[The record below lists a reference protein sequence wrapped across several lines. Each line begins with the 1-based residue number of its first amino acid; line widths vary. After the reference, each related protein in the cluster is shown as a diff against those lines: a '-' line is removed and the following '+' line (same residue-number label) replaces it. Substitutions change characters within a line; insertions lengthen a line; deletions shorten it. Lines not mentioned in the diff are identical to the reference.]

1 MNLSITTVSLRVECC
16 SCKLGVSIKCYVL
29 SVVMLSVVMLSV
41 VMLSVEMLSAVIL
54 SVVILSVVMLSV
66 VMLSVVMLSV
76 VMLSVVMLSVV
87 APYRGVI
94 WSIIKNQNM
103 YWNITLLH
111 CSFMSLQMAALSFS
125 DTKDGIC
132 KIV

>member
-1 MNLSITTVSLRVECC
+1 
-16 SCKLGVSIKCYVL
+16 
-29 SVVMLSVVMLSV
+29 
-41 VMLSVEMLSAVIL
+41 
-54 SVVILSVVMLSV
+54 
-66 VMLSVVMLSV
+66 MLSV

-87 APYRGVI
+87 APYRGVN

-103 YWNITLLH
+103 YWNTTLLY
-111 CSFMSLQMAALSFS
+111 SSLMSLQLAAQKSYEL